1 MKFNVLTAKLPVLSA
16 KLPVP
21 RIITAVLSI
30 IIISGSVSQTL
41 DAMGWPSEDGV
52 LFRNFGSNDSGKP
65 VLGMIFTGGTDI
77 LAAESGEVI
86 FSRAKNDSASRLP
99 SPFGAWTAI
108 DHGDGLISIY
118 SRYDDAQKFS
128 GDGQV
133 FRQQTIAVSGNSGWS
148 AQNGFYFT
156 LFDRRERRWINPE
169 LIITP
174 RIETRP
180 PQILSVSLKNAQG
193 QIVQSNNLVQGRY
206 TVIVNA
212 AGGTST
218 VPGRSVQGA
227 SSTQYAPQRILCSI
241 NGAEVGS
248 LNFETVSARD
258 GILMVYRNGLFP
270 AKQVYADSPAYE
282 AAEVFLTRGQV
293 TLEIIVQD
301 INGNSRST
309 VSRLIVN

>member
-1 MKFNVLTAKLPVLSA
+1 MKLNLFTAKF
-16 KLPVP
+16 PVP
-21 RIITAVLSI
+21 RLITAVFILF
-30 IIISGSVSQTL
+30 IISGSVSKTL
-41 DAMGWPSEDGV
+41 DAMDWPSENGV
-52 LFRNFGSNDSGKP
+52 LFRNFGSNDNGKP

-99 SPFGAWTAI
+99 SPLGAWTAI

-128 GDGQV
+128 GSGQV
-133 FRQQTIAVSGNSGWS
+133 FRQQPIAVSGNSGWS
-148 AQNGFYFT
+148 SRDGFYFI

-174 RIETRP
+174 RLETRP
-180 PQILSVSLKNAQG
+180 PQILSVSLRNTQG
-193 QIVQSNNLVQGRY
+193 LIVQSNNLVQGRY

-218 VPGRSVQGA
+218 VPGRSVQGV
-227 SSTQYAPQRILCSI
+227 STTQYAPQRILCSV

-270 AKQVYADSPAYE
+270 DKQVYADSPAYE
-282 AAEVFLTRGQV
+282 AAEVFLTRGQA

-309 VSRLIVN
+309 VSRFIVN